1 MTRLLYEAMGVTET
15 RFSVRPFPWR
25 VLMACAHKGLDV
37 TRVPVK
43 LSDKDSLAFSGQ
55 TGIPVF
61 VDGET
66 VIPDSWRIACHLE
79 DTYPDQPTLFGGTV
93 SRAQAR
99 FIHDWAECVI
109 HYGGLVPL
117 LLRDALDTLHLDDHA
132 YFRRTREATYGM
144 TLEAIQA
151 NRESHL
157 PEFRAMLEP
166 LRQTL
171 RSQPFIC
178 GDAPA
183 YADYIVFSDFQW
195 ARCQSRLRL
204 LEADDPIFTWR
215 ETMFDL
221 FDGLSRNE
229 PGFPA

>member
-61 VDGET
+61 VDDEA
-66 VIPDSWRIACHLE
+66 VIPDSWRIACYLE
-79 DTYPDQPTLFGGTV
+79 ETYPERPSLFGGAV
-93 SRAQAR
+93 GRSHAR

-117 LLRDALDTLHLDDHA
+117 ILRDALDTLHPDDHV

-144 TLEAIQA
+144 TLEAIQM
-151 NRESHL
+151 NREARL
-157 PEFRAMLEP
+157 PQFRELLQPVRES
-166 LRQTL
+166 LR
-171 RSQPFIC
+171 RQPFLC

-195 ARCQSRLRL
+195 ARCQSALPL
-204 LEADDPIFTWR
+204 LESTDPIYVWR
-215 ETMFDL
+215 ETMFEL

-229 PGFPA
+229 PGFSV

>member
-1 MTRLLYEAMGVTET
+1 MTRLLYEAMGVIET

-55 TGIPVF
+55 TGIPVL

-79 DTYPDQPTLFGGTV
+79 DTYPDRPSLFGGTV
-93 SRAQAR
+93 GRAQAR
-99 FIHDWAECVI
+99 FIHDWAEGAL

-117 LLRDALDTLHLDDHA
+117 ILRDAFDTLHPDDHA

-151 NRESHL
+151 NRESRL
-157 PEFRAMLEP
+157 PGFRVMLEP
-166 LRQTL
+166 LRETL
-171 RSQPFIC
+171 RRQPFLC

-195 ARCQSRLRL
+195 ARCQSPLRL
-204 LEADDPIFTWR
+204 LEAGDPIHAWR
-215 ETMFDL
+215 EMMFDL
-221 FDGLSRNE
+221 FDSLSRNE

>member
-1 MTRLLYEAMGVTET
+1 MTRLLYEAMGVTES

-25 VLMACAHKGLDV
+25 ILMACAHKELDV

-61 VDGET
+61 VDDEA
-66 VIPDSWRIACHLE
+66 VIPDSWRIACYLE
-79 DTYPDQPTLFGGTV
+79 ETYPERPSLFGSVVGR
-93 SRAQAR
+93 SHAR
-99 FIHDWAECVI
+99 FIHDWAECVL

-117 LLRDALDTLHLDDHA
+117 ILRDALDTLHPDDHA

-144 TLEAIQA
+144 TLETVQM
-151 NRESHL
+151 NRETHL
-157 PEFRAMLEP
+157 PHFRAMLEP
-166 LRQTL
+166 VRESLR
-171 RSQPFIC
+171 RQPFLS

-183 YADYIVFSDFQW
+183 YADYIIFSDFQW
-195 ARCQSRLRL
+195 ARCQSSLQL
-204 LEADDPIFTWR
+204 FDSTDPIYAWR

-221 FDGLSRNE
+221 FDGLSRTE
-229 PGFPA
+229 PGFPV